1 MSEDFTNNIAIIGMA
16 GRYPNAKNLAEF
28 WQRVVHGQ
36 EFADHLTDE
45 EALALGATE
54 EQVKDPT
61 FVKVAGVLEDMER
74 FDAAFFGYN
83 PREVSFMDPQQ
94 RHFLEVSWEALEDAG
109 YDPATISGRVGVFGG
124 SAMDTYLVLN
134 IATNPQIMTP
144 PNKVH
149 IQVGND
155 NSYLTTR
162 VSYKLGLKGPS
173 HTLQCACSTSLVAT
187 HVACQSLLNWESDMV
202 LVGGSTVHSQGQAG
216 YQYLP
221 GGVAS
226 PDGKCRTFDTQGQ
239 GPVFN
244 SGVAVVVLKRLE
256 DALEDGDQIYAV
268 IKGTAINNDGSVKV
282 SYAAPSI
289 PGQAEVIAEALANAG
304 VSAESI
310 GYVEAHGT
318 ATPLGDPIEVAALTQ
333 VYRGET
339 DKKQFCGIGSVKSNV
354 GHLDAAA
361 GVTSLIKAVL
371 CLKNQVIPASL
382 HFNVPNPRIDF
393 ENSPFYVVTERQPWT
408 SNGQPRRAGVSSFGI
423 GGTNAHAIVEE
434 APVRE
439 SGGVSRPV
447 QLLML
452 SARSENAVAQA
463 ATNLA
468 QHLRQHPDL
477 NLTDAAYTLQV
488 GRRAFDYRRVVVCSS
503 HEEAI
508 AGLEMSDPQR
518 VITGVRQG
526 LDRSVVFMFSGQ
538 GSQYAEMVTELYE
551 NEPIFQEAIDTCCAL
566 LQPLMGLDLRPILLG
581 KTPDAAAKLNETQF
595 TQPALFVTEYALAQ
609 LWGSW
614 GIQPAAMIGHSI
626 GEYAAAC
633 LAGVF
638 SLESALQLVA
648 ERGRLMQSLPTG
660 SMLAVPLSEAAAQPY
675 LTVDLSVAAI
685 NESGRCVVS
694 GPDEAIEALVARL
707 SAQNVSSQRLHTSHA
722 FHSAMMEPILD
733 EFAAL
738 VRRLAPQAPE
748 QRFISNLTGTWITP
762 EQATDPSYW
771 SAHLRQAVR
780 FADGIGVLLRENPN
794 YVFLEVGPGRTL
806 TTFTRRHPDKGENHL
821 MFGSLRHPQDSGS
834 NLDYL
839 LRSLSQLWTADVT
852 IDWAGFYADE
862 RRYRVSLPTYP
873 FERQRYWIDP
883 GMPGLYGGQT
893 APSEPGKKSDIADW
907 FYLPSWKRSLPPLA
921 PTPTEEAQTW
931 VLFMD
936 TLGVGTAIS
945 ARLRERG
952 DQVIGVHAAA
962 QFSQDGPD
970 CYTLNPANPADY
982 DALMQTLGER
992 GVVAHH
998 IVHLWNVSE
1007 TDTPL
1012 SHNFYSL
1019 LYLAQALGRLR
1030 DTKSQIKIR
1039 VITNQMQ
1046 AIANESVIHPTKA
1059 AALGPCKVVTQEY
1072 ESITCQSIDL
1082 SWSPG
1087 DVRQEK
1093 RVIELLSAELLNDI
1107 SDNVIAYRG
1116 PDRWVQTYEQAPL
1129 PPAAATLPAHLRRE
1143 GVYLITGGLGGLGLE
1158 VAHYLAQTAQARL
1171 VLTSR
1176 SSLPPRHEWHL
1187 ALSNGHDT
1195 VRRKI
1200 EQVQALEAAGASVLI
1215 LAADVTQRDQME
1227 AVITQAV
1234 AHFGALH
1241 GVFHAAG
1248 VPGAGI
1254 VQLKSEAKA
1263 AAVLAPKVTG
1273 ALILNEI
1280 LRGHDLDFLCL
1291 FSSITAVT
1299 GGFGQVD
1306 YCAANAFLDAL
1317 AQANMAQGGPYT
1329 LSINWDAWQKVGM
1342 AVDTVSL
1349 RTLPGADEGSFAT
1362 VDHPLVAQ
1370 YRRESADKATFRTPF
1385 SPANHWVL
1393 SEHHVVGTPTIP
1405 GATYPEI
1412 AVAAFRH
1419 HTGAK
1424 AVEIND
1430 LLFITPFMTSA
1441 DETKMM
1447 HLSLQQTE
1455 DGFAFQARSQQ
1466 EHVRGLI
1473 RPIEEA
1479 HPDQRDVSAII
1490 NRCSAVDL
1498 ATVGEAGMAQFV
1510 DTGPRWDCIEAVYA
1524 GDHEGLAVLRL
1535 AETFAADWQQYDLH
1549 PALMDIATAFA
1560 IHSIGEG
1567 NYLPL
1572 AYKRLRVFS
1581 AFTNPLYCY
1590 VQVPPQAANAET
1602 VNIDVTIMDA
1612 EGQVLVAIDGFS
1624 VRRVSADAAQRLA
1637 KAAQQNVASE
1647 SDNSSVNFRHLS
1659 DGILPEEGIE
1669 ALGRILNAPYLPQVI
1684 VSTRDLAVT
1693 MEAFNSFDPKAFLE
1707 GTAGTPR
1714 RATEIHPR
1722 PNLPVPF
1729 VAPRTEAEQR
1739 IAELW
1744 QTVLGIDK
1752 VGIHDN
1758 FFELGG
1764 DSLLGTQIMAQA
1776 KGSGIELTP
1785 TQFFQHQT
1793 IAEIASLLDEVSDDG
1808 VAAAVVLETVMKE
1821 EQMLSQLDQLSEAEM
1836 DALLAEMLV
1845 EESD

>member
-1 MSEDFTNNIAIIGMA
+1 
-16 GRYPNAKNLAEF
+16 
-28 WQRVVHGQ
+28 
-36 EFADHLTDE
+36 
-45 EALALGATE
+45 
-54 EQVKDPT
+54 
-61 FVKVAGVLEDMER
+61 
-74 FDAAFFGYN
+74 
-83 PREVSFMDPQQ
+83 
-94 RHFLEVSWEALEDAG
+94 
-109 YDPATISGRVGVFGG
+109 
-124 SAMDTYLVLN
+124 
-134 IATNPQIMTP
+134 
-144 PNKVH
+144 
-149 IQVGND
+149 
-155 NSYLTTR
+155 
-162 VSYKLGLKGPS
+162 
-173 HTLQCACSTSLVAT
+173 
-187 HVACQSLLNWESDMV
+187 
-202 LVGGSTVHSQGQAG
+202 
-216 YQYLP
+216 
-221 GGVAS
+221 
-226 PDGKCRTFDTQGQ
+226 
-239 GPVFN
+239 
-244 SGVAVVVLKRLE
+244 
-256 DALEDGDQIYAV
+256 
-268 IKGTAINNDGSVKV
+268 
-282 SYAAPSI
+282 
-289 PGQAEVIAEALANAG
+289 
-304 VSAESI
+304 
-310 GYVEAHGT
+310 
-318 ATPLGDPIEVAALTQ
+318 
-333 VYRGET
+333 
-339 DKKQFCGIGSVKSNV
+339 
-354 GHLDAAA
+354 
-361 GVTSLIKAVL
+361 
-371 CLKNQVIPASL
+371 
-382 HFNVPNPRIDF
+382 
-393 ENSPFYVVTERQPWT
+393 
-408 SNGQPRRAGVSSFGI
+408 
-423 GGTNAHAIVEE
+423 
-434 APVRE
+434 
-439 SGGVSRPV
+439 
-447 QLLML
+447 
-452 SARSENAVAQA
+452 
-463 ATNLA
+463 
-468 QHLRQHPDL
+468 
-477 NLTDAAYTLQV
+477 
-488 GRRAFDYRRVVVCSS
+488 
-503 HEEAI
+503 
-508 AGLEMSDPQR
+508 
-518 VITGVRQG
+518 
-526 LDRSVVFMFSGQ
+526 
-538 GSQYAEMVTELYE
+538 
-551 NEPIFQEAIDTCCAL
+551 
-566 LQPLMGLDLRPILLG
+566 
-581 KTPDAAAKLNETQF
+581 
-595 TQPALFVTEYALAQ
+595 
-609 LWGSW
+609 
-614 GIQPAAMIGHSI
+614 
-626 GEYAAAC
+626 
-633 LAGVF
+633 
-638 SLESALQLVA
+638 
-648 ERGRLMQSLPTG
+648 
-660 SMLAVPLSEAAAQPY
+660 
-675 LTVDLSVAAI
+675 
-685 NESGRCVVS
+685 
-694 GPDEAIEALVARL
+694 
-707 SAQNVSSQRLHTSHA
+707 
-722 FHSAMMEPILD
+722 
-733 EFAAL
+733 
-738 VRRLAPQAPE
+738 
-748 QRFISNLTGTWITP
+748 
-762 EQATDPSYW
+762 
-771 SAHLRQAVR
+771 
-780 FADGIGVLLRENPN
+780 
-794 YVFLEVGPGRTL
+794 
-806 TTFTRRHPDKGENHL
+806 
-821 MFGSLRHPQDSGS
+821 
-834 NLDYL
+834 
-839 LRSLSQLWTADVT
+839 
-852 IDWAGFYADE
+852 
-862 RRYRVSLPTYP
+862 
-873 FERQRYWIDP
+873 
-883 GMPGLYGGQT
+883 
-893 APSEPGKKSDIADW
+893 
-907 FYLPSWKRSLPPLA
+907 
-921 PTPTEEAQTW
+921 
-931 VLFMD
+931 
-936 TLGVGTAIS
+936 
-945 ARLRERG
+945 
-952 DQVIGVHAAA
+952 
-962 QFSQDGPD
+962 
-970 CYTLNPANPADY
+970 
-982 DALMQTLGER
+982 
-992 GVVAHH
+992 
-998 IVHLWNVSE
+998 
-1007 TDTPL
+1007 
-1012 SHNFYSL
+1012 
-1019 LYLAQALGRLR
+1019 
-1030 DTKSQIKIR
+1030 
-1039 VITNQMQ
+1039 
-1046 AIANESVIHPTKA
+1046 
-1059 AALGPCKVVTQEY
+1059 
-1072 ESITCQSIDL
+1072 
-1082 SWSPG
+1082 
-1087 DVRQEK
+1087 
-1093 RVIELLSAELLNDI
+1093 
-1107 SDNVIAYRG
+1107 
-1116 PDRWVQTYEQAPL
+1116 
-1129 PPAAATLPAHLRRE
+1129 
-1143 GVYLITGGLGGLGLE
+1143 
-1158 VAHYLAQTAQARL
+1158 
-1171 VLTSR
+1171 
-1176 SSLPPRHEWHL
+1176 
-1187 ALSNGHDT
+1187 
-1195 VRRKI
+1195 
-1200 EQVQALEAAGASVLI
+1200 
-1215 LAADVTQRDQME
+1215 ME
-1227 AVITQAV
+1227 AVIAQAV
-1234 AHFGALH
+1234 AHFGSLH

-1669 ALGRILNAPYLPQVI
+1669 ALGRILN
-1684 VSTRDLAVT
+1684 
-1693 MEAFNSFDPKAFLE
+1693 DPKAFLE